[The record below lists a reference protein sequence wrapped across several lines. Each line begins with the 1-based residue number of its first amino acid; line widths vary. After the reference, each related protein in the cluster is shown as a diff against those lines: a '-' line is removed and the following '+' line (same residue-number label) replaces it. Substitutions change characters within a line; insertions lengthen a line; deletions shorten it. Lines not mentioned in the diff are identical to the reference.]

1 MHHFQDIVARNPRI
15 LNHGDLVSHIVN
27 HLGAFGLKE
36 SVRLGVIVKF
46 RSRIGMRQR
55 YLDGVHIQLL
65 GEIDG
70 APNGFFGLA
79 RQAEDEVAVN
89 DEAEFLAVPGEVP
102 RPFDGRALLN
112 VLEDLLIARLVAH
125 DQQAAT
131 GLFHCLQR
139 LVIRS
144 DA

>member
-1 MHHFQDIVARNPRI
+1 MRPSFLQSRVKSRARSTVAPF
-15 LNHGDLVSHIVN
+15 LM
-27 HLGAFGLKE
+27 
-36 SVRLGVIVKF
+36 F
-46 RSRIGMRQR
+46 RSE
-55 YLDGVHIQLL
+55 LDGTPDGFL
-65 GEIDG
+65 GFAG
-70 APNGFFGLA
+70 
-79 RQAEDEVAVN
+79 QTEDEVAVN

-112 VLEDLLIARLVAH
+112 VLEDLLVARLVAH

-139 LVIRS
+139 LVIRG